1 MILLVIIFAV
11 ILIAVFFLTKMINNT
26 KNKAVKP
33 VLSIVLWLITLVFAY
48 LIYQSIQAPIEF
60 DKLKEKRFQ
69 IAVNKMLDIKAAE
82 LAYKTV
88 NGKYTDNVDSLIYF
102 IENENFVIL
111 ERKDTS
117 VIDVERNQAYRLT
130 VDEKGTGGYF
140 KDIVVTKELG
150 RVSIKDSLFKGSDR
164 YKTLTTVRVGDLE
177 AKIDLKA
184 GFVERNDMKI
194 AVFEAKLEKSKLLLD
209 QEPSL
214 IEKEKKVVSVEGING
229 EFILLGS
236 MEEVSTSGNWPKKY
250 GNNE

>member
-33 VLSIVLWLITLVFAY
+33 VLSIVLWIITLVFAY

-102 IENENFVIL
+102 IENENFVIV

-164 YKTLTTVRVGDLE
+164 YKTLTTVKVGDLE

>member
-11 ILIAVFFLTKMINNT
+11 IVIAIFFLTKMINNST
-26 KNKAVKP
+26 NKAVKP
-33 VLSIVLWLITLVFAY
+33 VLSVVLLVITLVFAY

-60 DKLKEKRFQ
+60 DKLKQKRFQ
-69 IAVNKMLDIKAAE
+69 IAVNKMLDIKAVE

-88 NGKYTDNVDSLIYF
+88 KGKYTDNVDSLIYF
-102 IENENFVIL
+102 IEHENFIIL

-140 KDIVVTKELG
+140 KDVVVTKELG

-164 YKTLTTVRVGDLE
+164 YKTLTTVKVGDIE
-177 AKIDLKA
+177 SKIDLKA
-184 GFVERNDMKI
+184 GTIERDDMKI
-194 AVFEAKLEKSKLLLD
+194 NVFEAKLEKAKLFTD
-209 QEPSL
+209 QDPTL
-214 IEKEKKVVSVEGING
+214 VEKEKKVVSVEGING

>member
-1 MILLVIIFAV
+1 MILLLIIFAV
-11 ILIAVFFLTKMINNT
+11 IAVVIYFVTKMINKT
-26 KNKAVKP
+26 DNKALKP
-33 VLSIVLWLITLVFAY
+33 ILSIVLWVITLVFGY
-48 LIYQSIQAPIEF
+48 LIYQSVQAPIEF

-88 NGKYTDNVDSLIYF
+88 KGKYTDNLDSLIYF

-150 RVSIKDSLFKGSDR
+150 RVSIKDSLFKGSER
-164 YKTLTTVRVGDLE
+164 YKNLTTVKVGDIE

-184 GFVERNDMKI
+184 GIIERDDMKI
-194 AVFEAKLEKSKLLLD
+194 NVFEAKLDKSKILSD
-209 QEPSL
+209 QDPSL
-214 IEKEKKVVSVEGING
+214 VEKEKKVVSVDGING
-229 EFILLGS
+229 AFILLGS

>member
-102 IENENFVIL
+102 IENENFVIV

-164 YKTLTTVRVGDLE
+164 YKTLTTVKVGDLE

>member
-69 IAVNKMLDIKAAE
+69 IAVNKMLDIRAAE